1 MDNTQQLLF
10 IIYNVRF
17 ISMCQSQRILDFYRR
32 ESISAL
38 LFTVIYGCPVSTSFS
53 VDVEIV
59 NEDEIISGQ
68 PLKASSLL
76 RLVFISMIYVL
87 KYKLT
92 WSNSVIATF
101 LREFS
106 INILI

>member
-1 MDNTQQLLF
+1 
-10 IIYNVRF
+10 
-17 ISMCQSQRILDFYRR
+17 MCQSQTRMLDIYRR

-38 LFTVIYGCPVSTSFS
+38 LFPVIYGCPVSTSFS
-53 VDVEIV
+53 VDDEIV

-68 PLKASSLL
+68 PLDASSLL
-76 RLVFISMIYVL
+76 KRLVLISMIYVL

-92 WSNSVIATF
+92 WSNSAIATF

-106 INILI
+106 INILGLI

>member
-1 MDNTQQLLF
+1 VL
-10 IIYNVRF
+10 
-17 ISMCQSQRILDFYRR
+17 
-32 ESISAL
+32 
-38 LFTVIYGCPVSTSFS
+38 SFS
-53 VDVEIV
+53 LSFTAAQLVPLSLLTIV

-106 INILI
+106 INIWFDIKLSTNQDNQAHY